1 MIKKNII
8 IEDRYLILPVKRGP
22 TPSPTLLS
30 PYGAWPKKNKMLSR
44 DLGHLRIKKNITTP
58 LFKEYNAHG
67 DKKNEKFNEIKLFA
81 SIFRKKY

>member
-22 TPSPTLLS
+22 TPSRTLLS

-44 DLGHLRIKKNITTP
+44 DLGHLRIKKIIKSFFGLILNLLVIHMTM
-58 LFKEYNAHG
+58 
-67 DKKNEKFNEIKLFA
+67 KFF
-81 SIFRKKY
+81 

>member
-44 DLGHLRIKKNITTP
+44 DLGHLRIKKNNKV
-58 LFKEYNAHG
+58 LFWF
-67 DKKNEKFNEIKLFA
+67 DIKLVSDSHDYEVFLDLKN
-81 SIFRKKY
+81 I